1 MLITKLVIHQKQYCL
16 FFSLKI
22 IFKDNIT
29 NTQDLNINKT
39 QNYGPKMVGMDA
51 SSTNMHALVAAYTSA
66 YTVLHV
72 FLS

>member
-1 MLITKLVIHQKQYCL
+1 MIITALVKHEKQYCL

-22 IFKDNIT
+22 IFEDNIT
-29 NTQDLNINKT
+29 NMQDLNIYKT
-39 QNYGPKMVGMDA
+39 QNYSLKMVGMDA

>member
-1 MLITKLVIHQKQYCL
+1 M
-16 FFSLKI
+16 

-29 NTQDLNINKT
+29 NMQDLNINKT

-66 YTVLHV
+66 YTLLHV